1 MAQNSLVYQY
11 GETDASVPAPVAH
24 PTVDS
29 RSHRPGL
36 LTLPSSTARRRRL
49 LWGVCGTVLSAVG
62 FILFA
67 LFEQYNGMVAELRT
81 DLKHFNE
88 TSSEFVKRD
97 SLQKMR
103 EHMKEY
109 IKDVQALNVT
119 RAQVE
124 QELKAS
130 EKARVE
136 MAAELQR
143 MRERLA
149 FLEGRQAA
157 TPATSAAPL
166 AKE

>member
-1 MAQNSLVYQY
+1 
-11 GETDASVPAPVAH
+11 
-24 PTVDS
+24 
-29 RSHRPGL
+29 
-36 LTLPSSTARRRRL
+36 
-49 LWGVCGTVLSAVG
+49 
-62 FILFA
+62 
-67 LFEQYNGMVAELRT
+67 
-81 DLKHFNE
+81 
-88 TSSEFVKRD
+88 
-97 SLQKMR
+97 MR

-157 TPATSAAPL
+157 TPATSAAPP